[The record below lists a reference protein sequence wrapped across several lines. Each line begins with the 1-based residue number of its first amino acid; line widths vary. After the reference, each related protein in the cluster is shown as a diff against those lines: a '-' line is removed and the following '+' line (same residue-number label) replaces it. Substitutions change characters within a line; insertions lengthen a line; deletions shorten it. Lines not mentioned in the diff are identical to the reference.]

1 MENNF
6 FSAFD
11 SAVNKIKNRWE
22 EHKAQE
28 NKLNAM
34 RLVKVREEAAAN
46 IRQGNKD
53 DYFAF
58 ANALGAYLQS
68 NYRKNDLEK
77 PLRIEDVIFASSED
91 RITVNIKKNA
101 SFYGGFASDFTVDYH
116 FEVSRE
122 PFNGTLNDII
132 SNRPPKVSAQ
142 EIQENMNH
150 DLRKY
155 SEQRGYTFEKV
166 IVDDMSRCR
175 VKITVQNV
183 HYTPEEIFRR
193 MGSGIC

>member
-6 FSAFD
+6 FGAFD
-11 SAVNKIKNRWE
+11 SGVNKMRNLWE
-22 EHKAQE
+22 EHKAQGK
-28 NKLNAM
+28 NLNAM
-34 RLVKVREEAAAN
+34 RLAKAREEAIIN
-46 IRQGNKD
+46 TRQVNEG
-53 DYFAF
+53 DYFGF
-58 ANALGAYLQS
+58 ANALVVYLQS

-77 PLRIEDVIFASSED
+77 PLRIEDVIFNSIED
-91 RITVNIKKNA
+91 KITVNIKETA
-101 SFYGGFASDFTVDYH
+101 SFYNGFASDFTVDYH

-122 PFNGTLNDII
+122 PFNGTLKDIVN
-132 SNRPPKVSAQ
+132 NRPPKVSAQ

-155 SEQRGYTFEKV
+155 SERRGYTFEKV
-166 IVDDMSRCR
+166 IVDDMPRRR
-175 VKITVQNV
+175 VKITVQSV